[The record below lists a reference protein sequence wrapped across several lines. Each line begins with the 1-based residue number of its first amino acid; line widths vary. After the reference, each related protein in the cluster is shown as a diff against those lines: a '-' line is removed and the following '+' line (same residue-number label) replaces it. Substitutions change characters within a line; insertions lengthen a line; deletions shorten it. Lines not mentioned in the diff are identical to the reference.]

1 MCSSD
6 LGISA
11 PAAASMA
18 GLPPRQARA
27 ALADLTRAHLLTE
40 PAPGRFT
47 FHDLLRAYAAERARA
62 DDSEAE
68 RRAAIHR
75 MLDHYLHTA
84 YPAAILVHPS
94 RRPVTPP
101 ALRSGA
107 EPERLADK
115 AQAMA
120 WFAAERRVL
129 TAAVA
134 LAPQAGFDIY
144 AWYISWPLARF
155 LELRGPW
162 HEWVMV
168 ERTALAA
175 TQQLGDP
182 AAQAF
187 AHWQLGYAHA
197 RLGDYPAS
205 RVQLRH
211 ALSIYQELGD
221 RVGQADVQHTLAI
234 MVQFQGLYDEALEHS
249 RQALELSTAAGDRTG
264 QAIALNAVG
273 WFHAMLG
280 DHRQALSYC
289 GQALKL
295 HQGQELGYPKL
306 EAATLDSLG
315 YAHHHLGDHA
325 ESIACYQRAL
335 DLYREVGDRWGQ
347 AETLGHTGD
356 VYHATGDRQRARRAW
371 EEALAILEDLQHADA
386 GQIRAKL
393 AGLGADPAAE
403 PGRGRALESRR
414 GRQQ

>member
-1 MCSSD
+1 M
-6 LGISA
+6 
-11 PAAASMA
+11 
-18 GLPPRQARA
+18 
-27 ALADLTRAHLLTE
+27 
-40 PAPGRFT
+40 
-47 FHDLLRAYAAERARA
+47 
-62 DDSEAE
+62 
-68 RRAAIHR
+68 
-75 MLDHYLHTA
+75 
-84 YPAAILVHPS
+84 
-94 RRPVTPP
+94 
-101 ALRSGA
+101 SG
-107 EPERLADK
+107 D
-115 AQAMA
+115 
-120 WFAAERRVL
+120 
-129 TAAVA
+129 
-134 LAPQAGFDIY
+134 
-144 AWYISWPLARF
+144 
-155 LELRGPW
+155 
-162 HEWVMV
+162 
-168 ERTALAA
+168 
-175 TQQLGDP
+175 
-182 AAQAF
+182 
-187 AHWQLGYAHA
+187 
-197 RLGDYPAS
+197 
-205 RVQLRH
+205 
-211 ALSIYQELGD
+211 
-221 RVGQADVQHTLAI
+221 
-234 MVQFQGLYDEALEHS
+234 YDEALEHS

-325 ESIACYQRAL
+325 ESVACYQRAL

-356 VYHATGDRQRARRAW
+356 VCHATGDRQRARRAW